1 MQYLA
6 YKESRP
12 RGSFGYP
19 VELYQ
24 LNPAHPQYHMPL
36 HWHGEVEIIRL
47 LAGRFDCTVGGET
60 YQLRPGDL
68 LFINSG
74 LLHTGSPTRAI
85 YDCLVF
91 DLSWLASEAGVLQ
104 QLLKPLEQQLLQV
117 KPYWPAQTE
126 SDASSAELRKAI
138 DLAFEEA
145 RGQKPAYQ
153 LMVRA
158 ALSQAWGLIL
168 RERLTRPAPVSATGS
183 RRQLQQIK
191 AVLSLIEKQYQQ
203 DLSLAQLAAAAGMNS
218 RYFCRFFYRM
228 TGHTP
233 IDYLN
238 DHRIEAA
245 CCLLLSSD
253 QTVTQIASACGFR
266 DASYFIRV
274 FKKYKKVSPRAYRR
288 QAAAAA
294 AGS

>member
-1 MQYLA
+1 A
-6 YKESRP
+6 P
-12 RGSFGYP
+12 
-19 VELYQ
+19 
-24 LNPAHPQYHMPL
+24 
-36 HWHGEVEIIRL
+36 
-47 LAGRFDCTVGGET
+47 
-60 YQLRPGDL
+60 
-68 LFINSG
+68 
-74 LLHTGSPTRAI
+74 
-85 YDCLVF
+85 
-91 DLSWLASEAGVLQ
+91 EAGVLQ
-104 QLLKPLEQQLLQV
+104 QLLIPMEQQRLQV
-117 KPYWPAQTE
+117 KPYWPAQTDPD
-126 SDASSAELRKAI
+126 SGSARLSAAVN
-138 DLAFEEA
+138 LAFEEA

-158 ALSQAWGLIL
+158 ALCQVWGLIL
-168 RERLTRPAPVSATGS
+168 RDRQTRPAPASAAGS

-191 AVLSLIEKQYQQ
+191 AVLSLIEEQYPQ

-253 QTVTQIASACGFR
+253 QTITQISSACGFS

-274 FKKYKKVSPRAYRR
+274 FKKYKGVSPRAYRL
-288 QAAAAA
+288 QAGA